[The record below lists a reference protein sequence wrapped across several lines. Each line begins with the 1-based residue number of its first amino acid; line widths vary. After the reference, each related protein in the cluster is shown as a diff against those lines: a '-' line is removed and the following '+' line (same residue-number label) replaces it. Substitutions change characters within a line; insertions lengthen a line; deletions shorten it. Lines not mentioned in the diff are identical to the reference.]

1 MTANPVEPPAAGDN
15 ERRGTFRAL
24 LDEFALGWNSAEPE
38 RMAGVF
44 LPEGTFKPGPF
55 EGACKGRPAILD
67 YWRDVPEAQE
77 NVSFRYGEVFLVGP
91 WFATEFRCTYT
102 RRRTGETIDV
112 RGALFCETGEGRI
125 SEMRMYWER
134 RVRE

>member
-1 MTANPVEPPAAGDN
+1 MTANPVQPPAAGDN
-15 ERRGTFRAL
+15 ERRTAFRAL
-24 LDEFALGWNSAEPE
+24 LDEFALGWNGGEPE

-44 LPEGTFKPGPF
+44 RPDGTFKPGPF
-55 EGACKGRPAILD
+55 EAACKGHDAILD

-77 NVSFRYGEVFLVGP
+77 EVSFRYGEVFAVGP

-102 RRRTGETIDV
+102 RRRTGDRVDV
-112 RGALFCETGEGRI
+112 RGALFCETGGDKI